1 MQHSEFSHKTML
13 ISAEVCSLL
22 RVHDCVIVPGFGGFV
37 AGYAPAT
44 VHPVT
49 HIFQPPHKHVLFNR
63 NLQTDDG
70 LLISRIQ
77 QHLKTHYAEAR
88 NWLLEYSSV
97 LHERL
102 QAGERVELGEL
113 GYFSSDIERNLLFRQ
128 QLQLNLLSEAY
139 GLSAIQAAPI
149 QRVQPTERKMPEAE
163 VEAPKPLR
171 KSNRRF
177 YLPAAAATLLAAAWF
192 LIPGNTSVQQQTLEL
207 FPSPTVSLSAKRIE
221 GYNASAHT
229 VRKALSFESAKSD
242 NFSAE
247 TARIF
252 LVAGCYSTQS
262 NADGMV
268 QYLIEKGFDARILD
282 RTPAGLFRVVYDSY
296 PDVQSAS
303 AELDAIRKGLNEE
316 AWMLIR

>member
-13 ISAEVCSLL
+13 IAAEVCSLL
-22 RVHDCVIVPGFGGFV
+22 RAHDCVIVPGFGGFV
-37 AGYAPAT
+37 AGYAPAS

-70 LLISRIQ
+70 LLISSIQ
-77 QHLKTHYAEAR
+77 QRLGTHYTEAR
-88 NWLLEYSSV
+88 NWLLEYSRV

-128 QLQLNLLSEAY
+128 QMQLNLLPEAY
-139 GLSAIQAAPI
+139 GLAAIQAAPI
-149 QRVQPTERKMPEAE
+149 QRVQAPERKMPDAE
-163 VEAPKPLR
+163 VEAAPVLR

-177 YLPAAAATLLAAAWF
+177 YLPAAAASLLAAAWF
-192 LIPGNTSVQQQTLEL
+192 LIPGNTSPQLSTLEL
-207 FPSPTVSLSAKRIE
+207 FSSGARNQAAMRIADPSGEMPA
-221 GYNASAHT
+221 A
-229 VRKALSFESAKSD
+229 RKAIEFQTAAD
-242 NFSAE
+242 DRFSAE

-268 QYLIEKGFDARILD
+268 QFLIDKGFNARILD

-296 PDVQSAS
+296 PDVKAAS